1 TQTPGQSR
9 VATWKPPAYFFVTS
23 GHPTGSA
30 LMGTY
35 LRDTAL
41 DSAETRCVISLD
53 VKRSAFGL
61 IEVKIGGGENAGF

>member
-1 TQTPGQSR
+1 
-9 VATWKPPAYFFVTS
+9 
-23 GHPTGSA
+23 
-30 LMGTY
+30 MGTY